1 MNPCSRLVVISL
13 LLTALPQAY
22 AASSTDLTVT
32 GLITPSACTPLLSN
46 TGVVDLGKISVK
58 DLSPDRHTQFNRTLQ
73 MSVECLAPA
82 LFALK
87 GIDNSTGSTNPDSAY
102 GLGMIDDKKIG
113 EYILV
118 TSNSLADGSAVLP
131 ILSRD
136 GGITW
141 GSGEGDLWAVRDHI
155 AFSDQSSGPWAPML
169 IKTLTTDLL
178 IEAIIS
184 PTQGMN
190 LANDVL
196 IDGSAT
202 LEVKYL

>member
-22 AASSTDLTVT
+22 AASSIDLTVT
-32 GLITPSACTPLLSN
+32 GLITPSACEPLLSN
-46 TGVVDLGKISVK
+46 TGVVDLGKISVN
-58 DLSPDRHTQFNRTLQ
+58 DLKPDGYTTFKRTLQ
-73 MSVECLAPA
+73 LSVECLAPA

-87 GIDNSTGSTNPDSAY
+87 GIDNSTGSIDSNSYY
-102 GLGMIDDKKIG
+102 GLGMIDGKKIG
-113 EYILV
+113 SYLLD
-118 TSNSLADGSAVLP
+118 TSNSQADGSAVLP

-136 GGITW
+136 GGNTW
-141 GSGEGDLWAVRDHI
+141 GSGDGEPWAVTKHI

-178 IEAIIS
+178 IETMIS
-184 PTQGMN
+184 PIRGMN
-190 LANDVL
+190 LDNDVL

-202 LEVKYL
+202 LELLYL